1 MNTTNFRLNFNDR
14 YLVLC
19 LVQDW
24 VFEENVTLLHAADQD
39 LSVIMRLEQAL
50 LDYAEQLRFAET
62 RATALNSALE
72 HAENANFSMAVEN
85 TRLLRE
91 NRRLR
96 IQFSPPMRSVRRRL
110 TYEEEVSVLSSSSSG
125 ETTELEELP
134 SDIDDVEL

>member
-1 MNTTNFRLNFNDR
+1 MNTNNFRLNFNDR
-14 YLVLC
+14 YLILC

-24 VFEENVTLLHAADQD
+24 IFEENVTLLHAADHD
-39 LSVIMRLEQAL
+39 LQVIMRLESAL
-50 LDYAEQLRFAET
+50 LDYSEQLRLSEARS
-62 RATALNSALE
+62 RAFNAALE
-72 HAENANFSMAVEN
+72 HAENANFSMALEN

-96 IQFSPPMRSVRRRL
+96 IQFSPTTRRVRRRL
-110 TYEEEVSVLSSSSSG
+110 TYEEEVAVLSSSDG